1 MPVRRIYSF
10 TGTRLVLHLWQRL
23 VVALLLMPVQAHA
36 GGSYLW
42 QLPCNQLVEYDEDTG
57 AVPLVRIRNNE
68 QGNSPRTMIAV
79 FSDGRVIWSE
89 HYKDIDKPFR
99 TRWGDPG
106 FNHETDDSN
115 GTYYE
120 AIVPA
125 KEIRWYVQRL
135 KKLGVTANPGKDPDI
150 MASPL
155 RIEVCLGDRFARWT
169 STHPRVEFSGNKF
182 YSSKGRIEISSPE
195 EKARLLSQ
203 EPEEYQRFRLVWDT
217 IWDGACALVEKAKA
231 HAVTPIGT
239 KLALGTIEVQPEPA
253 LDGFLIPD
261 AATVL
266 EKLEPDAGT
275 AAVLAEADGLA
286 KAQAHAGAQ
295 ERLEQALPAAV
306 EDQKGLIVAKQGY
319 LALAAKDDEAAI
331 RAFRRIAEQDI
342 LSDDD
347 TLCDAVMRLGF
358 LNIRTKNREEA
369 LRWFTEVAYGRVPA
383 DNAQASEAAT
393 RVGTL
398 QRLNGKPDL
407 AIAAF
412 EAVYT
417 NAADP
422 AKVDYARLQVAG
434 LLWEKGK
441 GDYGTVPDEEAKA
454 LFARSQEQC
463 RILMERPEA
472 TAETRAIAELIFLE
486 DDYFMGQYESAY
498 TRAGAYMEKWGKVK
512 AEGRTGAWNP
522 DRQLSTCHAFRMVS
536 AFQTSRLDEVL
547 SIVAEIEG
555 GRWKDSDP
563 YPNLDIRAYAALYK
577 SYTLEVQGHAEEARA
592 IREKLKAENPQ
603 FMEVVGTKHA
613 KFLKRKLEEQPR

>member
-1 MPVRRIYSF
+1 MRYVLRLRISALAWILGL
-10 TGTRLVLHLWQRL
+10 TLLVTLFLSPTL
-23 VVALLLMPVQAHA
+23 SKASCTPPE
-36 GGSYLW
+36 
-42 QLPCNQLVEYDEDTG
+42 LPCEQEVHSDTDGG
-57 AVPLVRIRNNE
+57 AVPIVSIRHMDRE
-68 QGNSPRTMIAV
+68 HWFEPMVIIFA
-79 FSDGRVIWSE
+79 DGRVIWSE
-89 HYKDIDKPFR
+89 HYRVFDQPFP
-99 TRWGDPG
+99 TRGLDTALDPALEDPRG
-106 FNHETDDSN
+106 V
-115 GTYYE
+115 YYE
-120 AIVPA
+120 AVLPA
-125 KEIRWYVQRL
+125 KYVRWYLNEL
-135 KKLGVTANPGKDPDI
+135 KRVGITEDPGQGADKVMSPFAI
-150 MASPL
+150 QVNMGNRFGFWTSSHPL
-155 RIEVCLGDRFARWT
+155 REA
-169 STHPRVEFSGNKF
+169 
-182 YSSKGRIEISSPE
+182 SSDKLLLTGRLVPISSPE

-217 IWDGACALVEKAKA
+217 IWDGAYALVEKAKP

-239 KLALGTIEVQPEPA
+239 NLARGTIEVQPEPA

-261 AATVL
+261 AAAVL

-331 RAFRRIAEQDI
+331 RAFRRIAEQDV
-342 LSDDD
+342 LSDDY

-454 LFARSQEQC
+454 LYARSQEQC

-613 KFLKRKLEEQPR
+613 KLLKRKLEEQPR